1 MFYISSNNV
10 MFMTSFEVSKMTGVY
25 QPKNIKQNIL
35 LKSNFKCWII
45 NIFWS
50 QRDTILQ

>member
-1 MFYISSNNV
+1 
-10 MFMTSFEVSKMTGVY
+10 MTSFEVSKMTGVY